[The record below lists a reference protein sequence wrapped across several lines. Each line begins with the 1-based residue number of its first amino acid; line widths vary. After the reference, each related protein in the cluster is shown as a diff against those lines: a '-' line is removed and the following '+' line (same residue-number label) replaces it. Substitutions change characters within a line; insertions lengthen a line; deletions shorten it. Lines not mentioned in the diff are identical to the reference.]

1 MLCHDG
7 TDTLE
12 MAQREIE
19 AGKQLSHPNIVPL
32 IGHLVGEHRAGAR
45 YVYMLFPLYKQ
56 GNLLDLS
63 LRASELGEP
72 LSEEFI
78 IHVFRG
84 ICAALEYLH
93 GYKSTQ
99 ANAAT
104 EEANEQSAMLTT
116 GDGTAGHT
124 EDTTSDEQ
132 SQKRGEYTS
141 VPQSSLDV
149 DIKSTSSQYG
159 LVHGDIK
166 LGNVMLADD
175 GRTPVLMDFGSV
187 RPAHIKAQTRMQAL
201 QIQDDAAQRCT
212 MPYRAPE
219 LFDVQRG
226 AEFDTRTDVWALG
239 CLLFALAYGFTPF
252 EDPHEGPGASIALAA
267 ANARYRVPESSP
279 YSKRIPQLVAYML
292 EPDPQTRPFIDQVIA
307 QINSLYQ

>member
-19 AGKQLSHPNIVPL
+19 AGQQFSHPNIVPL
-32 IGHLVGEHRAGAR
+32 IGHLVEEHRAGAR

-63 LRASELGEP
+63 MRATELGEP

-93 GYKSTQ
+93 GYKQTD
-99 ANAAT
+99 APK
-104 EEANEQSAMLTT
+104 E
-116 GDGTAGHT
+116 
-124 EDTTSDEQ
+124 TSRT
-132 SQKRGEYTS
+132 RGEYES
-141 VPQSSLDV
+141 VPQRASELD
-149 DIKSTSSQYG
+149 SAGASGQPG

-175 GRTPVLMDFGSV
+175 GKTPILMDFGSM
-187 RPAHIKAQTRMQAL
+187 RPARIKARTRMQAL

-219 LFDVQRG
+219 LFDVQRD

-267 ANARYRVPESSP
+267 ANARYRVPEPNP

-292 EPDPQTRPFIDQVIA
+292 DPDPQTRPFIDQVIA
-307 QINSLYQ
+307 QVNSLYQ

>member
-7 TDTLE
+7 TDALE

-19 AGKQLSHPNIVPL
+19 AGQQLSHPNIVPL
-32 IGHLVGEHRAGAR
+32 LAHLVEEHRAGAR

-63 LRASELGEP
+63 MRATELGEP

-93 GYKSTQ
+93 GYKQ
-99 ANAAT
+99 PDGAVEAAGR
-104 EEANEQSAMLTT
+104 Q
-116 GDGTAGHT
+116 H
-124 EDTTSDEQ
+124 
-132 SQKRGEYTS
+132 GEYSS
-141 VPQSSLDV
+141 VPQPPPDLG
-149 DIKSTSSQYG
+149 TTGAAGQHG

-175 GRTPVLMDFGSV
+175 GKTPILMDFGSV
-187 RPAHIKAQTRMQAL
+187 RAAHIKAHTRTQAL

-219 LFDVQRG
+219 LFDVQRD
-226 AEFDTRTDVWALG
+226 AEFDARTDVWALG

-267 ANARYRVPESSP
+267 ANARYRVPEPNP
-279 YSKRIPQLVAYML
+279 YSQRIPQLIAYML
-292 EPDPQTRPFIDQVIA
+292 EPDPQTRPFIGQVIA
-307 QINSLYQ
+307 QVNSLYK